1 MKRIVLGF
9 ILFGCVFAGC
19 LSQEEAESISGPKG
33 EIILSVSGSINKFTS
48 GDTYQFDME
57 TVKMLPYTE
66 ISTPDPH
73 LDATITYGG
82 VLLKDI
88 LSAVDAVN
96 AQKITIVAKD
106 GYKAVIQASDLDLG
120 ILIAYR
126 ADGEDITEK
135 MGGPLKIIFSEEAQK
150 VYAPE
155 SWVWWITTIE
165 IS

>member
-9 ILFGCVFAGC
+9 ILLGCVFAGC
-19 LSQEEAESISGPKG
+19 LTQEESESISGPKG
-33 EIILSVSGSINKFTS
+33 EIILTISGSINKFTS

-66 ISTPDPH
+66 IATPDPH

-88 LSAVDAVN
+88 LSAVDSEN
-96 AQKITIVAKD
+96 TQKIAIVAKD
-106 GYKAVIQASDLDLG
+106 GYTAVINVGDLDLG
-120 ILIAYR
+120 ILIAYK
-126 ADGEDITEK
+126 ADGEEITEK

-150 VYAPE
+150 MYAPE